1 MPNHAPNPQRVAQLA
16 LAKQRR
22 QAGQTWYHLTNRSRF
37 KLDPTFEPQDNAFA
51 IEDRSGRPGIYLGTN
66 VGHWLQAQGYWRPF
80 LVELDVDPKV
90 MDDPGIHGRWG
101 GELFVPA
108 TSFDKIKIKRVIPI
122 DAYARE
128 EYGGWGWVER
138 AVGRTFDTGEPI
150 EEPPFNSPLSAH
162 YPNKGYR
169 YPGPDVRKMPAGKVN
184 QLKKD
189 LREALRYM

>member
-1 MPNHAPNPQRVAQLA
+1 MPNHTPSPQRVAQLA

-37 KLDPTFEPQDNAFA
+37 KLDPTFEPEDNAFA
-51 IEDRSGRPGIYLGTN
+51 IEDRSGRAGIYLGTD
-66 VGHWLQAQGYWRPF
+66 VGHWLQGKGYWRPF
-80 LVELDVDPKV
+80 LVEFDVDPKV

-108 TSFDKIKIKRVIPI
+108 TSFDKIKVKRVIPI

-128 EYGGWGWVER
+128 EYGEHGWVES
-138 AVGRTFDTGEPI
+138 AVGREFDTGETIPLNGWGL
-150 EEPPFNSPLSAH
+150 PPRNAFP
-162 YPNKGYR
+162 GYR